1 MVVFRSAGEKHQQL
15 AAGEKRKRDDGATTP
30 APKLGVVRVEKATTG
45 RGHCGW
51 CDTQIEVGSPRVVK
65 HQYHHAGKYSR
76 NNGASTGYLLSQKFA
91 SAQNSHQ
98 MVRDASAGPVAR
110 AVRPAAPPRGADHL
124 PGPCGA
130 SGIARRRRRATR

>member
-1 MVVFRSAGEKHQQL
+1 MSARALSQQTSCQQFAMDTPS

-76 NNGASTGYLLSQKFA
+76 NNGASTGYNPGGFQDMFLHPQCAWHVMLSLI
-91 SAQNSHQ
+91 H
-98 MVRDASAGPVAR
+98 
-110 AVRPAAPPRGADHL
+110 
-124 PGPCGA
+124 
-130 SGIARRRRRATR
+130 I